1 MCVALRQ
8 HTLLP
13 LDDCLYALQET
24 LPHLSRS
31 ALHRCY
37 QRHGIS
43 RLPNPKNDKPAK
55 KVFRTYPIGYFHV
68 DIAKVRTE
76 EGKLYMFVGIE
87 RTSKYAYVE
96 LHARQ
101 TKMVAATFLPK
112 LITTVPYKIHTLL
125 TDNEIQFTNRKQDK
139 YAGIHIFDHVCHEHD
154 IQHPWTNG
162 QMERMNRT
170 LKGLTP
176 YEYICKI
183 STKEPQRFN
192 VNPYQHTVG
201 LNS

>member
-1 MCVALRQ
+1 MRQVLHESAKTMYITRAELQRSQTSTQALALQYGLNVKTIAKWRKRDFTHDVAMGPNKRSSRVLSIEEEAMCVAFRQ

-76 EGKLYMFVGIE
+76 EEKLYMFV
-87 RTSKYAYVE
+87 
-96 LHARQ
+96 
-101 TKMVAATFLPK
+101 
-112 LITTVPYKIHTLL
+112 YKFI
-125 TDNEIQFTNRKQDK
+125 
-139 YAGIHIFDHVCHEHD
+139 
-154 IQHPWTNG
+154 
-162 QMERMNRT
+162 
-170 LKGLTP
+170 
-176 YEYICKI
+176 
-183 STKEPQRFN
+183 
-192 VNPYQHTVG
+192 
-201 LNS
+201 

>member
-1 MCVALRQ
+1 
-8 HTLLP
+8 
-13 LDDCLYALQET
+13 
-24 LPHLSRS
+24 
-31 ALHRCY
+31 
-37 QRHGIS
+37 
-43 RLPNPKNDKPAK
+43 
-55 KVFRTYPIGYFHV
+55 
-68 DIAKVRTE
+68 
-76 EGKLYMFVGIE
+76 
-87 RTSKYAYVE
+87 AYVE